1 MEAYIYFVIILLL
14 QIFPLNKIRK
24 TEELNI
30 FDILMLFYALYFV
43 LTPLR
48 CILNEGHYRGIYIQH
63 IVEKC
68 PEAAGSIC
76 VVMIL
81 FLLANLFLSRFYV
94 PKLSFLYTT
103 RLIRDWDYRIQLPEK
118 SIYLFITISLL
129 TLYPLTNFSQLTD
142 TEQGIERNI
151 TIFYGENMPLQ
162 IRLIL
167 NMIAGAFS
175 TLVVLAVK
183 YRLSNLATTK
193 QKFLS
198 NTCIFLFAL
207 CIILRGRTN
216 MINTCAIVLLYLYS
230 TRIERINLKHILGS
244 ITVLSF
250 VVFFLFPQYQT
261 FRQIKQDL
269 VKTSIHHDFTD
280 VLIAYADNK
289 HKISVLTDEQQ
300 RSFNVYMALTESFTN
315 RYQSSNGGY
324 TWDQILCLN
333 PLHKPQEKYENF
345 VAEGLEGGGDIAETM
360 PTVMNFDLGFIGMF
374 LVPIYYSL
382 YGAVLWLLT
391 KLSHIVFRRNIAFL
405 LGTIMFME
413 YCMNVEGSISL
424 RFLYNPGIIVL
435 SVFCLLYLLFTL
447 KTPDEEQEW
456 DDDEDY
462 NDVEENQ
469 NVLPC

>member
-1 MEAYIYFVIILLL
+1 MEAYIYFAIILLL
-14 QIFPLNKIRK
+14 QFFPLNKIRLTK
-24 TEELNI
+24 DLNI
-30 FDILMLFYALYFV
+30 FDILMLFYTLYFV

-48 CILNEGHYRGIYIQH
+48 CIVEEGYYRGVYIQH

-68 PEAAGSIC
+68 PDAAGSVC

-81 FLLANLFLSRFYV
+81 FFIANLFFTKFYV
-94 PKLSFLYTT
+94 PNLSFLYTT

-129 TLYPLTNFSQLTD
+129 TLYPLTNFSQLT
-142 TEQGIERNI
+142 EEGVERNI
-151 TIFYGENMPLQ
+151 TIFYGENMPLHM
-162 IRLIL
+162 RLIL

-175 TLVVLAVK
+175 TLVVLTVK
-183 YRLSNLATTK
+183 YRLSNLTTRK
-193 QKFLS
+193 QKLLS
-198 NTCIFLFAL
+198 NTCIFFFAL

-216 MINTCAIVLLYLYS
+216 MINTSTIVLLYLYS
-230 TRIERINLKHILGS
+230 TNIEKISLKHILGS
-244 ITVLSF
+244 IIVLSF

-269 VKTSIHHDFTD
+269 VKTSIHHDFSD
-280 VLIAYADNK
+280 VLKAYAENKDN
-289 HKISVLTDEQQ
+289 ISVKKDEQQ

-345 VAEGLEGGGDIAETM
+345 VADGLEGGGDIAETM

-374 LVPIYYSL
+374 LVPIFYSL
-382 YGAVLWLLT
+382 FGAVFWLLT
-391 KLSHIVFRRNIAFL
+391 KLAHIVFRRNIAYL
-405 LGTIMFME
+405 LGAVMFIE

-424 RFLYNPGIIVL
+424 RVLYNPNIIVL
-435 SVFCLLYLLFTL
+435 SVFCLLYLLFTF
-447 KTPDEEQEW
+447 KTPDEDQEL
-456 DDDEDY
+456 DDDEDF
-462 NDVEENQ
+462 NDVEECQ
-469 NVLPC
+469 NLQPC